1 MRRSVLL
8 VLLAV
13 VGLVMATAVP
23 VGADAAVKTEYTT
36 VEFMC
41 GSDPSEATIW
51 FSGQDDKLMHA
62 RGVVNTMVEFVLVG
76 GAWEE
81 VGTNTTVANVNV
93 EAATFEGSFW
103 GTYSLR
109 TEIIGDFD
117 GTWSW
122 GSSLDGR
129 ASGKGVGDDAGK
141 IARTTLLGTPPEG
154 APALPPPPCDPVL
167 GLTFTQ
173 VIVIDPHG

>member
-23 VGADAAVKTEYTT
+23 AAAGAAVKSEYTT
-36 VEFMC
+36 FEWMC
-41 GSDPSEATIW
+41 GSDPSEAKIW
-51 FSGQDDKLMHA
+51 FSGQDDELMHV
-62 RGVVNTMVEFVLVG
+62 RGVVNTLVEYVLVD

-93 EAATFEGSFW
+93 EAATFEGSLW

-109 TEIIGDFD
+109 TEIMGDFD
-117 GTWSW
+117 GSWSW
-122 GSSLDGR
+122 GQSMEGR
-129 ASGKGVGDDAGK
+129 AAGKGVGDDAGK
-141 IARTTLLGTPPEG
+141 LMKTTLLSTPPEG
-154 APALPPPPCDPVL
+154 APPPPPPPCEPL
-167 GLTFTQ
+167 GLTYTEV
-173 VIVIDPHG
+173 VIIDPHG

>member
-23 VGADAAVKTEYTT
+23 AGADAPAKTEYTT
-36 VEFMC
+36 FEWMC
-41 GSDPSEATIW
+41 GSDTSEARIW

-62 RGVVNTMVEFVLVG
+62 RGVVNSLVEYVLVDDV
-76 GAWEE
+76 WQQ

-109 TEIIGDFD
+109 ADIIGDFD

-122 GSSLDGR
+122 GNSPNGR

-141 IARTTLLGTPPEG
+141 IAKTTLLGAPPEG
-154 APALPPPPCDPVL
+154 APAPPPPPCDPL

-173 VIVIDPHG
+173 VVIIDPHG